1 MLRGFSLLLT
11 SFLLGSNAAPCEHFR
26 HEETRIVLP
35 PGVVIPKVEVISDAK
50 QSYALYLPSK
60 YTREKRWP
68 IVYVFDRLARGQLA
82 LEQFQQA
89 AELYGYIVAASN
101 NARNGPWPPELEA
114 ANAVFRDT
122 QERFSVDTERIY
134 FAGFSGGARVSSQL
148 AQICKCAAGVILS
161 GAGFSFASQ
170 PTAEAK
176 FVVFS
181 AVGNTDFNYSEVIPL
196 QEKLEKATLAHW
208 LQVFEGSHEWAPAT
222 VIDEALAWFRVQSMK
237 SQREPR
243 DDVFLGEQ
251 FAAVQQQALTIEKSA
266 DLLAAWRA
274 YRQLAA
280 TFESLTR
287 CFRHSREGRGVR
299 EA

>member
-11 SFLLGSNAAPCEHFR
+11 SLFLGSTVAPCEHFR
-26 HEETRIVLP
+26 HEETRTVLP

-68 IVYVFDRLARGQLA
+68 IVYVFDPLARGQLA
-82 LEQFQQA
+82 LEQFRQA

-101 NARNGPWPPELEA
+101 NSRNGPWPPELEA

-122 QERFSVDTERIY
+122 QERLSVDTARIY

-148 AQICKCAAGVILS
+148 AQLCKCAAGVILS

-181 AVGNTDFNYSEVIPL
+181 TVGNADFNYSEVIPL
-196 QEKLEKATLAHW
+196 QEKLEKATVAHW
-208 LQVFEGSHEWAPAT
+208 LQVFEGSHEWAPPS
-222 VIDEALAWFRVQSMK
+222 VLDEALACFRVQSMK
-237 SQREPR
+237 LRGEPR
-243 DDVFLGEQ
+243 DDPFLEAQ
-251 FAAVQQQALTIEKSA
+251 LAAAQERASVTEKSG
-266 DLLAAWRA
+266 DLLAACLQ
-274 YRQLAA
+274 YLQVPGILAP
-280 TFESLTR
+280 T
-287 CFRHSREGRGVR
+287 
-299 EA
+299 

>member
-1 MLRGFSLLLT
+1 MLRGSSLLLT
-11 SFLLGSNAAPCEHFR
+11 ALFLGSTAAPFEHFR
-26 HEETRIVLP
+26 HEETHIVLP

-68 IVYVFDRLARGQLA
+68 IVYVFDPLARGQLA
-82 LEQFQQA
+82 LEQFQHA

-101 NARNGPWPPELEA
+101 NSRNGPWPPELEA

-122 QERFSVDTERIY
+122 QERFSVDTARIY

-170 PTAEAK
+170 PSAEAK
-176 FVVFS
+176 FAVFS
-181 AVGNTDFNYSEVIPL
+181 TVGNADFNYSEVIPL

-208 LQVFEGSHEWAPAT
+208 LQVFEGSHEWAPPSRSVDRAT
-222 VIDEALAWFRVQSMK
+222 MSFWKSSLLPFSNGHWQSR
-237 SQREPR
+237 SPLTCSPR
-243 DDVFLGEQ
+243 GAHIGNSRRLLKRYVMFPP
-251 FAAVQQQALTIEKSA
+251 FARRPRS
-266 DLLAAWRA
+266 
-274 YRQLAA
+274 
-280 TFESLTR
+280 
-287 CFRHSREGRGVR
+287 
-299 EA
+299 